1 MGIRRTEGSEV
12 FCKVVDAGFLKKRL
26 YLSRDSE
33 KLQELT
39 LWTTE
44 GTSAQGLH
52 VSMETGAAV
61 SEGGRCE
68 VNRHLQGNGHQ
79 VTEDLRLWK
88 GELLQ
93 DI

>member
-1 MGIRRTEGSEV
+1 MIFEQGR
-12 FCKVVDAGFLKKRL
+12 
-26 YLSRDSE
+26 

-52 VSMETGAAV
+52 VSQHRTGAAV
-61 SEGGRCE
+61 AEGRRCQ

-79 VTEDLRLWK
+79 VMEDPDLERRAAAGYLT
-88 GELLQ
+88 
-93 DI
+93 